1 MKPLPSELKSTL
13 SLSGIFALRMLSVF
27 MLVPIFSIYA
37 NKLNHATPA
46 LAGIAMGIYG
56 LTQAIFQIPLGIW
69 SDKIGRKP
77 VITAGLLLFGLGS
90 LLGATAHN
98 IWLLIVARALQGAG
112 AVGSTIIALLADVTS
127 EKNRTKAM
135 AVIGIAMGISSAA
148 AIILGP
154 AIASLWG
161 FSGVFLSGAF
171 LTLGSLL
178 VLHSSFNNI
187 TENSLHFDKF
197 QLRYLVSSAL
207 KQPALLKLD
216 FSIFALHAI
225 FTAMFYT
232 MPFLL
237 KPILNN
243 AATLYLPILLIAFIL
258 LFPCIFL
265 AEKYKKMA
273 LAVRCSIVLILISQ
287 FMLAMFHPTLTL
299 VSILVTL
306 FFIGF
311 NFLEAALPSLVSK
324 TASTE
329 AKGTAMGFYSSAQ
342 FLGIFIGGTLAGT
355 FYPIVG
361 IEGIFYITSFLAIL
375 WLFIG
380 GYRYAQPNT

>member
-1 MKPLPSELKSTL
+1 
-13 SLSGIFALRMLSVF
+13 